1 MARLVVS
8 PGSPG
13 AWEIHLKPGPNSLG
27 RGLTNDF
34 KIDVPSVSGSHC
46 QVLVDHGH
54 VLIKDL
60 GSTNGTYVNRS
71 PVKEAVLEPG
81 QIVHLGGVEMLF
93 QSDLARLQS
102 APEAPPAPPP
112 PIPVSVMMPPVAP
125 SEGIAVGSHNCK
137 FHPKTPARYFCHK
150 CNKYFCELCV
160 TSRAQH
166 RTCRQCGAE
175 CTSIQVQSGR
185 KAERGF
191 FASLPGA

>member
-112 PIPVSVMMPPVAP
+112 IRVSVMMPAVAP
-125 SEGIAVGSHNCK
+125 CAAVGPALGSHSCK
-137 FHPKTPARYFCHK
+137 FDP
-150 CNKYFCELCV
+150 
-160 TSRAQH
+160 
-166 RTCRQCGAE
+166 
-175 CTSIQVQSGR
+175 
-185 KAERGF
+185 
-191 FASLPGA
+191 